1 MTAKLRLLD
10 NCRSL
15 FPDRRRHTQR
25 RDDCEMSRHTMYA
38 LMLGAAVALAVTGG
52 AQATC
57 LSDAGNEDF
66 FVRCPKN

>member
-1 MTAKLRLLD
+1 MLTVSATLALD
-10 NCRSL
+10 AV
-15 FPDRRRHTQR
+15 RR
-25 RDDCEMSRHTMYA
+25 A
-38 LMLGAAVALAVTGG
+38 FLAVGMECPWSAGSLAVTGG